1 MSFDNSYTAVTGATY
16 QASDYNTH
24 TKGNFTAVWV
34 GTTAG
39 DMEYYTSATTKS
51 RLAKGTALQYLRMNS
66 GATAPEWAALIAPSG
81 LIHTKGTD
89 FTNSSTSTTSASY
102 AAIGAGL
109 YIDLVLTATCTIYAF
124 AFGVGYT
131 NNGLQ
136 DGFFIFKIN
145 SVTDANG
152 DNVRVKSTSNTPF
165 SAMSRATGITAGT
178 RRVELLWKVAAGD
191 QINLRSCVLYAFAVT
206 E

>member
-51 RLAKGTALQYLRMNS
+51 RLAKGTALQFLRMNS
-66 GATAPEWAALIAPSG
+66 GATAPEWTNILTGAV
-81 LIHTKGTD
+81 HTKGTA
-89 FTNSSTSTTSASY
+89 FTNTIANTTSTSYTT
-102 AAIGAGL
+102 IGAGAL
-109 YIDLVLTATCTIYAF
+109 RIDLVLTATCTIYAF
-124 AFGVGYT
+124 AFGTAYT
-131 NNGLQ
+131 NNGVQ
-136 DGFFIFKIN
+136 DGFFIFQIN

-152 DNVRVKSTSNTPF
+152 DNVRVKHSSNTPF

-178 RRVELLWKVAAGD
+178 RRVELLWKIAAGD
-191 QINLRSCVLYAFAVT
+191 QINLQSCVLYAIAVA